1 MMMKMKILKNFA
13 IYFVKKITIQF
24 IIKFKRKNNYSQGLK
39 NQILISLNTLCI
51 SYETNIVNSLTNG
64 SGYIVSSFPFL
75 ATLLRCMLD
84 AHGQFKVRYPP
95 STEMQTAQLWNGLES
110 RRTPSNNT
118 LPRFASW
125 LSSTL
130 SCIRALS
137 NIAMFP

>member
-64 SGYIVSSFPFL
+64 SGYIASSFPFL
-75 ATLLRCMLD
+75 ATLLRCMLTANSKSATRRRPRCKPLNYGMASRAEGLQATTLCHD
-84 AHGQFKVRYPP
+84 LPP
-95 STEMQTAQLWNGLES
+95 GF
-110 RRTPSNNT
+110 RP
-118 LPRFASW
+118 PFHV
-125 LSSTL
+125 
-130 SCIRALS
+130 
-137 NIAMFP
+137 FVH